1 MAAADQP
8 LVTER
13 AMPPSDESPEFAV
26 QTEALT
32 KVYRRTGAQPA
43 RKALDAVDLAV
54 PRGSIFGLLG
64 PNGAGKSTLINI
76 LAGLVIKTSGTA
88 RVWGADI
95 DAETRRARAAIGVVP
110 QEINLDAFFTPRE
123 VLETQ
128 AGLYAVPRR
137 ERRTVEILQA
147 LALDDKADADAR
159 SLSGGMRRRLLI
171 AKALV
176 HAPPVVVLDEPTAG
190 VDIEL
195 RQQLWSYFR
204 ELNAAGTT
212 IMLTTHYLEEA
223 ESLCERIAIIDHGR
237 VIACDTTPA
246 LLARLDRKELA
257 VVVTEDLAEAPA
269 ALAAYAA
276 ELEPPRRL
284 VFRFQPSRVNAGE
297 ILQAV
302 RDAGL
307 EIADLTTEEADLEA
321 IFLRLTRSGGAED
334 ERISTVR
341 RSRRGRSPGRSAIAV
356 ADPPGAMIGGLR
368 RRPACRMVS
377 LAHP

>member
-1 MAAADQP
+1 MVAVNQP
-8 LVTER
+8 LVAER
-13 AMPPSDESPEFAV
+13 EMTPIAELPEHAV
-26 QTEALT
+26 ETEALT
-32 KVYRRTGAQPA
+32 KIYKASGTAPPK
-43 RKALDAVDLAV
+43 KALSEVDLAV

-64 PNGAGKSTLINI
+64 PNGPGKSTLINI
-76 LAGLVIKTSGTA
+76 LAGLVLKTSGAA
-88 RVWGADI
+88 RIWGSDI
-95 DAETRRARAAIGVVP
+95 DSEMRRARAAIGVVP

-128 AGLYAVPRR
+128 AGLYAVPRS
-137 ERRTVEILQA
+137 ERRTMEILRA
-147 LALDDKADADAR
+147 LSLDDKADANAR

-176 HAPPVVVLDEPTAG
+176 HGPPVVVLDEPTAG

-195 RQQLWSYFR
+195 RQQLWAYIR

-223 ESLCERIAIIDHGR
+223 EELCDRIAIIDRGN

-257 VVVTEDLAEAPA
+257 VVVTEDVAQVPA
-269 ALAAYAA
+269 AL
-276 ELEPPRRL
+276 ERWSPRLEPPRRL
-284 VFRFQPSRVNAGE
+284 VFRFQPSRTNAGE
-297 ILQAV
+297 ILEAV

-321 IFLRLTRSGGAED
+321 IFLRLTQSDGEGEAGGRGAD
-334 ERISTVR
+334 DPQAGPLSL
-341 RSRRGRSPGRSAIAV
+341 SRT
-356 ADPPGAMIGGLR
+356 
-368 RRPACRMVS
+368 RPA
-377 LAHP
+377 P

>member
-1 MAAADQP
+1 
-8 LVTER
+8 
-13 AMPPSDESPEFAV
+13 MPPSDESPEFAV

-95 DAETRRARAAIGVVP
+95 DDETRRARAAIGVVP

-334 ERISTVR
+334 ETGG
-341 RSRRGRSPGRSAIAV
+341 RGA
-356 ADPPGAMIGGLR
+356 ADPQAGPLSLSR
-368 RRPACRMVS
+368 TRPA
-377 LAHP
+377 P